1 MALPRP
7 PLFGVDHHLVAVPGL
22 DRGDEPE
29 LAQMADLDLAASAL
43 WALPWVSF
51 GDLHRPVGQEHA
63 DAEKVRCHELLAAP
77 MPADRRDAVEDAAG
91 LGGVQFA
98 LPLTRTVEVHRHVVR
113 VVRRGGLGPDHWCHQ
128 QNLLAVALEVDP
140 AKTVDGGDAVDL
152 PGRPGLPR
160 VRPALEDEHVAD
172 ALFRYG
178 LEVVPHCDFGN
189 AVAVVIVNVEI
200 DGARHVL
207 DDYVALPRWILVPGE
222 FSAALV
228 YHDEVRPA
236 VAVQVGGYKLI
247 AHLQG
252 VSNRGLLP
260 LRQFHAR
267 RRRNQQ
273 DEQYTQHQP
282 NFTRNGVTKEVA
294 LFARLPPLFHWR
306 SSADPLGTSTK
317 SGEATRS
324 SITWVHPVPPGPA
337 RSA

>member
-1 MALPRP
+1 
-7 PLFGVDHHLVAVPGL
+7 
-22 DRGDEPE
+22 
-29 LAQMADLDLAASAL
+29 
-43 WALPWVSF
+43 
-51 GDLHRPVGQEHA
+51 
-63 DAEKVRCHELLAAP
+63 

-113 VVRRGGLGPDHWCHQ
+113 VVRRGGLGPDHWGHQ
-128 QNLLAVALEVDP
+128 QHLLAA
-140 AKTVDGGDAVDL
+140 
-152 PGRPGLPR
+152 
-160 VRPALEDEHVAD
+160 ALEDEHVAD

-294 LFARLPPLFHWR
+294 LVARLPPVF
-306 SSADPLGTSTK
+306 PTGTETSR
-317 SGEATRS
+317 GATD
-324 SITWVHPVPPGPA
+324 IVG
-337 RSA
+337 

>member
-1 MALPRP
+1 
-7 PLFGVDHHLVAVPGL
+7 
-22 DRGDEPE
+22 
-29 LAQMADLDLAASAL
+29 
-43 WALPWVSF
+43 
-51 GDLHRPVGQEHA
+51 
-63 DAEKVRCHELLAAP
+63 
-77 MPADRRDAVEDAAG
+77 
-91 LGGVQFA
+91 
-98 LPLTRTVEVHRHVVR
+98 
-113 VVRRGGLGPDHWCHQ
+113 
-128 QNLLAVALEVDP
+128 
-140 AKTVDGGDAVDL
+140 
-152 PGRPGLPR
+152 PGLPR

-294 LFARLPPLFHWR
+294 LVARLPPVFPTGTEASRGATDIAGYR
-306 SSADPLGTSTK
+306 SEEASDHSTAWCQLWPRGAEGTGTAPLATGRTPRIKGGLVFSWVSFRDVAEICAVALRHPAAERRTIEWTIRRASCDESCFLNGGESA
-317 SGEATRS
+317 
-324 SITWVHPVPPGPA
+324 PGA
-337 RSA
+337 SASRQIRVLTQLQIRRG